1 MSSGKHRGAA
11 YRPYAFTEHGAL
23 LRLSTAAGEDKNIFR
38 IKFRADRR
46 DRPISPTRTGT
57 LRCRIG
63 TLRLPSLVIF
73 DINSVVP
80 KKSIARR
87 GPQLETLIYEIRGQR
102 VMLDSDLAKIYGVET
117 KSLNRAV
124 KRNTDR
130 FPNDFVF
137 QISSHEWENLKCQ
150 IGTSSLEHGGR
161 RRPPYAFTEHGA
173 IMAANVLNSPRAV
186 QMSVFV
192 VRAFLKM
199 RALLGDKRDLA
210 QKLASLEK
218 ELKKRLDVHE
228 AVIVTILQR
237 VMDII
242 DPPALPAPPPKPRI
256 GFNP

>member
-1 MSSGKHRGAA
+1 MEPSS
-11 YRPYAFTEHGAL
+11 
-23 LRLSTAAGEDKNIFR
+23 
-38 IKFRADRR
+38 
-46 DRPISPTRTGT
+46 
-57 LRCRIG
+57 
-63 TLRLPSLVIF
+63 
-73 DINSVVP
+73 INFCVP
-80 KKSIARR
+80 KKSIARNA
-87 GPQLETLIYEIRGQR
+87 PALETLIYEIRGEKII
-102 VMLDSDLAKIYGVET
+102 LDSDLARIYGVAT
-117 KSLNRAV
+117 KAFNQAV
-124 KRNTDR
+124 KRNTDK
-130 FPNDFVF
+130 FPADFMFRLTAREARRLQRSRSQFVT
-137 QISSHEWENLKCQ
+137 LKRGQ
-150 IGTSSLEHGGR
+150 NIKYL
-161 RRPPYAFTEHGA
+161 PYAFTEHGA

-242 DPPALPAPPPKPRI
+242 DPPALPAPLPKPRI